1 MTMAPEAAFAVWRA
15 RVEAALDQALPSAE
29 NSPQRLHAAMR
40 HGVLNGGKRM
50 RPLLAYATGTA
61 FGADASRLDAAA
73 VAVELIHCYSLVHDD
88 LPAMDDDALRR
99 GQPTV
104 HVAFDE
110 ATAIL
115 AGDALQTLAFDVL
128 ANAPQAAER
137 RVAMLAELARASG
150 AAGMCGGQALDIDAT
165 GNAGAKRGQSHFS
178 VEGHHQSKSPD
189 RKHDS
194 DPFSLADLERLHAMD
209 RLFSLERMHALKT
222 GALLRASVRLGAIA
236 AGADADSRIAL
247 DRYADALGLAFQI
260 RDDLLDIEGDAATL
274 GKTAGKDLAQDK
286 ATFPSLLGIEASR
299 ARLAQLS
306 VLMQDA
312 LAGLGVETAALAA
325 LARKVVERDN

>member
-1 MTMAPEAAFAVWRA
+1 MTMAPEAAFANWRA

-29 NSPQRLHAAMR
+29 DSPQRLHAAMR

-61 FGADASRLDAAA
+61 FGADVSRLDAAA

-165 GNAGAKRGQSHFS
+165 GSAKRGQSHVFGRETS
-178 VEGHHQSKSPD
+178 TVDVLRPKN
-189 RKHDS
+189 DS

-299 ARLAQLS
+299 ARLAELS
-306 VLMQDA
+306 ALMQDA